1 MATALVTGA
10 TAGIGLSFARQLAA
24 QGHDVVLVA
33 RDVERLK
40 RVAADLRERNG
51 VAAEVLSADLATAA
65 GIGAVE
71 ARLRDPE
78 RPVDLLVNNAG
89 FGLRKPFLANDVAD
103 EERML
108 DVLVRA
114 VLRLTHAALPG
125 MIDRGRGAVVNVSSV
140 SGWLPRGTY
149 SAAKAWVT
157 MFTEGLAA
165 SLSGTG
171 VRAMVLAPG
180 FVRTEFHNRADMDMS
195 RLPSSLWLDADQVVA
210 AALGDLRRGKTVS
223 VPGVFYKA
231 AAWLLPRM
239 PRRMAQGVGRRHP
252 ASGRPRG

>member
-1 MATALVTGA
+1 MRTALVTGA

-24 QGHDVVLVA
+24 QGLDVVFVA
-33 RDVERLK
+33 RGVERLK
-40 RVAADLRERNG
+40 GVAADLRERHN
-51 VAAEVLSADLATAA
+51 VIAEVLPADLATPA

-125 MIDRGRGAVVNVSSV
+125 MIDRRRGAV
-140 SGWLPRGTY
+140 
-149 SAAKAWVT
+149 
-157 MFTEGLAA
+157 
-165 SLSGTG
+165 
-171 VRAMVLAPG
+171 
-180 FVRTEFHNRADMDMS
+180 D
-195 RLPSSLWLDADQVVA
+195 
-210 AALGDLRRGKTVS
+210 
-223 VPGVFYKA
+223 
-231 AAWLLPRM
+231 
-239 PRRMAQGVGRRHP
+239 HP
-252 ASGRPRG
+252 W

>member
-10 TAGIGLSFARQLAA
+10 TAGIGLSFAWQLAA

>member
-24 QGHDVVLVA
+24 QEHDVVLVA

-40 RVAADLRERNG
+40 EVAADLRERNG
-51 VAAEVLSADLATAA
+51 VTAEALAADLATSA
-65 GIGAVE
+65 GIRAVE

-125 MIDRGRGAVVNVSSV
+125 MIDRRRGAVVNVSSV

-180 FVRTEFHNRADMDMS
+180 FVRTEFHGRAGINMS
-195 RLPSSLWLDADQVVA
+195 RLPSSLWLDADRLVA

-223 VPGVFYKA
+223 VPSVFYKV

-239 PRRMAQGVGRRHP
+239 PRRMAVGVGRRHP
-252 ASGRPRG
+252 ASSRPRG

>member
-1 MATALVTGA
+1 MRTALVTGA

-24 QGHDVVLVA
+24 QGYDVVLVA
-33 RDVERLK
+33 RDVERLAT
-40 RVAADLRERNG
+40 VAADLGERNH
-51 VAAEVLSADLATAA
+51 VTAEVLSADLATPA

-125 MIDRGRGAVVNVSSV
+125 MIERRRGAVVNVSSV

-157 MFTEGLAA
+157 MFTEGQAA

-171 VRAMVLAPG
+171 VRAMVLAAG
-180 FVRTEFHNRADMDMS
+180 FVRTEFHDRARIDMS
-195 RLPSSLWLDADQVVA
+195 RLPSSLWLDPDQLVA
-210 AALGDLRRGKTVS
+210 AALRDLRRGKTVS
-223 VPGVFYKA
+223 VPGAFYKV

-239 PRRMAQGVGRRHP
+239 PRRMALGVGRRHP
-252 ASGRPRG
+252 ARAGPRG

>member
-24 QGHDVVLVA
+24 QEHDVVLVA

-40 RVAADLRERNG
+40 EVAADLRERNG
-51 VAAEVLSADLATAA
+51 VTAEALAADLATSA
-65 GIGAVE
+65 GIRAVE

-125 MIDRGRGAVVNVSSV
+125 MIDRRRGAVVNVSSV

-165 SLSGTG
+165 SG
-171 VRAMVLAPG
+171 RHQHEPPA
-180 FVRTEFHNRADMDMS
+180 
-195 RLPSSLWLDADQVVA
+195 VVA
-210 AALGDLRRGKTVS
+210 VARCRPARR
-223 VPGVFYKA
+223 
-231 AAWLLPRM
+231 
-239 PRRMAQGVGRRHP
+239 RR
-252 ASGRPRG
+252 SGRPEAREDGVGAECVLQGGRLALAADASPHGRGSRPPPSGEQPTARLTCRTLWHRERMG